1 MKLYHRWKC
10 PWCAAARQGVEN
22 VGVDGFRVDTILYVE
37 LIEVPYPR
45 EERDGV
51 VAVSGLRRVPVL
63 VDGDLVVVDSRRIVR
78 HLYETYGGGA
88 FARSAA
94 ELADDETETFDVC
107 SLGAP
112 AT

>member
-1 MKLYHRWKC
+1 MRLYHRWKC

-22 VGVDGFRVDTILYVE
+22 VGVDVE

-45 EERDGV
+45 EERDRV
-51 VAVSGLRRVPVL
+51 EVVSGQRRVPVL
-63 VDGDLVVVDSRRIVR
+63 VDGDLVIVDSRRIVR

-94 ELADDETETFDVC
+94 ELADDETETYDVC
-107 SLGAP
+107 SIGAS
-112 AT
+112 AS